1 MSIKPRAVRGR
12 PLLSQA
18 KIVDKALALLQ
29 KIPLKEVTMRRLA
42 QELDTTPAALYAY
55 IKNQQD
61 LFNAVTERVI
71 SGIDLRD
78 LDHETDWREM
88 LRKWARAV
96 RERQLQ
102 FPHVTTIV
110 QVNPHTPV
118 AWFEIT
124 EPQLRALQMAGLS
137 GYALMDTSRCF
148 SRVVLGSILNE
159 IMLEATMIRLER
171 EDADAALEHL
181 SPRGRAAI
189 ENLLPYL
196 GDQDND
202 ALFEFTINC
211 VIRGIESALSSE
223 H

>member
-1 MSIKPRAVRGR
+1 MSTKPKAVRGR
-12 PLLSQA
+12 PLLSQT
-18 KIVDKALALLQ
+18 KIVDKAVGLLQ
-29 KIPLKEVTMRRLA
+29 QLPLKELTMRRLA

-55 IKNQQD
+55 FKNQQD
-61 LFNAVTERVI
+61 LFNAISDRVI
-71 SGIDLRD
+71 CGIDLSD
-78 LDHETDWREM
+78 LEHESDWREM

-96 RERQLQ
+96 RQRQLQ
-102 FPHVTTIV
+102 FPHVITIV

-137 GYALMDTSRCF
+137 GYQLMDTSRCF

-159 IMLEATMIRLER
+159 VMLEPATIRLER

-181 SPRGRAAI
+181 SSRGRAAI

-202 ALFEFTINC
+202 ALFEFTIDC
-211 VIRGIESALSSE
+211 VIRGIESSLPTKL
-223 H
+223 